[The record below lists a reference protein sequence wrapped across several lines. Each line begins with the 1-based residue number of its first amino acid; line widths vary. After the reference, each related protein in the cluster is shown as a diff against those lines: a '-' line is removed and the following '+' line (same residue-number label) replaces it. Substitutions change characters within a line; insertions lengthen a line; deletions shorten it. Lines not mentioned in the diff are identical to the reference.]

1 MKPFDHINCSQC
13 PHRHGSIFC
22 NTEENVL
29 DELSDTK
36 SCIMFRK
43 GETIFHEGGHGF
55 GIYCINSGKIKL
67 SITGEEGK
75 EQIVRMAK
83 KGDVL
88 GYRAV
93 ISNERY
99 GASAVALEDSNICF
113 IPKEQFLQALK
124 TDGNLGFETLKLL
137 SHQLK
142 EAEQKLTHLAQ
153 KPVRERLAESLLFLK
168 ETYGYDGESQS
179 ISVQLS
185 REDIANLVGTATE
198 TAIRIL
204 SEMNR
209 DKIIDLNGKKISILN
224 EKELARIANV
234 HL

>member
-1 MKPFDHINCSQC
+1 
-13 PHRHGSIFC
+13 
-22 NTEENVL
+22 
-29 DELSDTK
+29 
-36 SCIMFRK
+36 MFRK

-55 GIYCINSGKIKL
+55 GIYCVNSGKIKL

-83 KGDVL
+83 TGDVL

-99 GASAVALEDSNICF
+99 GATAVALEDSNICF
-113 IPKEQFLQALK
+113 IPKEQFLQSIK
-124 TDGNLGFETLKLL
+124 NDGNLGFETMKLL
-137 SHQLK
+137 SHQLR

-168 ETYGYDGESQS
+168 ETYGYESDGQC

-209 DKIIDLNGKKISILN
+209 DKIIDLNGKRISILN
-224 EKELARIANV
+224 EKELSRIANF
-234 HL
+234 H